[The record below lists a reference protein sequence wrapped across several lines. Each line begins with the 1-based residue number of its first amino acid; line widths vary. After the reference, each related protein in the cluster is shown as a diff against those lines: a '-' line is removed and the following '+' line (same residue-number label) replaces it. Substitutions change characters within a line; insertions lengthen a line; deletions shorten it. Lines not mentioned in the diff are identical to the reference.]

1 MIDITLAYRYT
12 YREEPRSMLVQY
24 LDGAVSVTD
33 HNGDLHSL
41 TYDAEGATLTGPGQ
55 LADTHRRAIAGLL
68 ATAIAQVEA
77 TLAWATP

>member
-1 MIDITLAYRYT
+1 MINITLAYRYT
-12 YREEPRSMLVQY
+12 YRDEPRCMFVQY

-41 TYDAEGATLTGPGQ
+41 FYDSEGATLTGAAQ

-68 ATAIAQVEA
+68 ATSIAQVEL

>member
-1 MIDITLAYRYT
+1 MRHLCAYCYT

-33 HNGDLHSL
+33 HAGDLHSL
-41 TYDAEGATLTGPGQ
+41 TYDADGATLTGPGQ
-55 LADTHRRAIAGLL
+55 LADTHRRAIAALI
-68 ATAIAQVEA
+68 ATAIEQVEA

>member
-1 MIDITLAYRYT
+1 MHIQFQYVYEYRGE
-12 YREEPRSMLVQY
+12 RRFMFVEY

-68 ATAIAQVEA
+68 ATAIAQVES

>member
-1 MIDITLAYRYT
+1 MRHLCVYRYT

-55 LADTHRRAIAGLL
+55 LADTHRRAIAALL
-68 ATAIAQVEA
+68 ATAIEQVEA